1 MKPLDLTFV
10 AVTSGGCIRKRCCT
24 AIEWMPGRTVRSAS
38 IWRGDAAFPNMESFH
53 LPQHGEAS

>member
-1 MKPLDLTFV
+1 MKPLSLLLLDCSPRRDYP
-10 AVTSGGCIRKRCCT
+10 TSQ
-24 AIEWMPGRTVRSAS
+24 RSES